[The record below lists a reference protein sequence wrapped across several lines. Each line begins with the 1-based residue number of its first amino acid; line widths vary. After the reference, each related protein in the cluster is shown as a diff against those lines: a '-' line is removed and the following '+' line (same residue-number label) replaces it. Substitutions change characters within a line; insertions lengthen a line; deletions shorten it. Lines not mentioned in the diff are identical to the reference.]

1 MKARPAA
8 QLAAAGAL
16 LALPFGLTDF
26 WIFIAVEVLAFA
38 LYAVSFNVLLGYG
51 GMLSFGH
58 AAFLGV
64 GGYTAALVIK
74 QSGLPA
80 VLAFACLPFTAMFA
94 AAAAALV
101 IGFFSVRR
109 TGIYFAMLTFAFQM
123 LLYTVALKATPLTG
137 GDDGLTGLKP
147 PGLLAQP
154 LYYYYFALAMTCVSL
169 YVLYRIVSSPFGYA
183 LRALRANAL
192 RVQYLGVN
200 VRAHRLAAFV
210 MSGAFAGLAGA
221 IFALSNG
228 NVFPGWLDWTASAT
242 PVVMAVLGGTASFLG
257 PAVGAA
263 VYVVLE
269 VLISGRTEYWLLAM
283 GIIIVI
289 IVLLMPEGLTGLWR
303 LGMVRRRVNA
313 NAAVAPLP
321 TQGTT

>member
-1 MKARPAA
+1 MPHGWPSVA
-8 QLAAAGAL
+8 AL

-58 AAFLGV
+58 AAFFGV
-64 GGYTAALVIK
+64 GGYTAALVVK
-74 QSGLPA
+74 QSGLPPALA
-80 VLAFACLPFTAMFA
+80 VAGLPFAAMFVS
-94 AAAAALV
+94 AAAALI
-101 IGFFSVRR
+101 IGYFSVRR

-137 GDDGLTGLKP
+137 GDDGITGLKP

-154 LYYYYFALAMTCVSL
+154 LAYYYFALLITGIGL
-169 YVLYRIVSSPFGYA
+169 YILHRVVSSPFGYT

-192 RVQYLGVN
+192 RVQYLGID

-210 MSGAFAGLAGA
+210 LSGAFAGLAGA

-228 NVFPGWLDWTASAT
+228 NVFPGWLNWTASAT
-242 PVVMAVLGGTASFLG
+242 PVIMTVLGGTARFLG
-257 PAVGAA
+257 PALGAA
-263 VYVVLE
+263 VYIVLE
-269 VLISGRTEYWLLAM
+269 VLISGRTEYWPLAM
-283 GIIIVI
+283 GIIILI
-289 IVLLMPEGLTGLWR
+289 LVLLMPEGLTGLWR
-303 LGMVRRRVNA
+303 TRFVGRGSRA
-313 NAAVAPLP
+313 EPLP
-321 TQGTT
+321 RREAR

>member
-1 MKARPAA
+1 MSTRHAAR
-8 QLAAAGAL
+8 LAGGAAL

-26 WIFIAVEVLAFA
+26 WIFIAIEVLAFA

-58 AAFLGV
+58 AAFFGD
-64 GGYTAALVIK
+64 GGYAAALIIK
-74 QSGLPA
+74 QSGLPIALA
-80 VLAFACLPFTAMFA
+80 VAGPPLAAVFASAV
-94 AAAAALV
+94 AALI

-137 GDDGLTGLKP
+137 GDDGITGIKP

-154 LYYYYFALAMTCVSL
+154 LAYYYFALSMTGAGL
-169 YVLYRIVSSPFGYA
+169 YVLHRVVASPFGYT
-183 LRALRANAL
+183 LRALRVNAR
-192 RVQYLGVN
+192 RVQYLGID

-210 MSGAFAGLAGA
+210 LSGAFAGLAGA
-221 IFALSNG
+221 VFALSNG
-228 NVFPGWLDWTASAT
+228 NVFPGWLNWTASAT
-242 PVVMAVLGGTASFLG
+242 PVIMTVLGGTASFLG

-269 VLISGRTEYWLLAM
+269 VLISGRTEYWPLAM
-283 GIIIVI
+283 GIIILI
-289 IVLLMPEGLTGLWR
+289 LVLIMPEGLTGLWR
-303 LGMVRRRVNA
+303 MRFVRRGDR
-313 NAAVAPLP
+313 AVTLLTRKAK
-321 TQGTT
+321 